1 MCHSSFIFDPH
12 PSRIVIYTVPFMW
25 IWLLPPLAERPDIDF
40 RTFVSVVNR
49 QLKPLSLELA
59 QARMEDS
66 PALWCGIVNRSPD
79 AAAQISS
86 KFTAAELELF
96 NKVVS
101 GQWQL
106 LLTHHCP
113 SCYARFLCSG

>member
-1 MCHSSFIFDPH
+1 MCLHTEH
-12 PSRIVIYTVPFMW
+12 PDV
-25 IWLLPPLAERPDIDF
+25 DF
-40 RTFVSVVNR
+40 RTFVSIVNR
-49 QLKPLSLELA
+49 QLKPLSLELS

-79 AAAQISS
+79 AAAKISS

-101 GQWQL
+101 EQEQL
-106 LLTHHCP
+106 LITHYQLRC
-113 SCYARFLCSG
+113 